1 MIEGMQH
8 GLALRPAADIRW
20 GMQGAILGNTVSN
33 EKREKMSEVNSE
45 SKNQLRSS
53 EK

>member
-8 GLALRPAADIRW
+8 GLALRPAADICW

-33 EKREKMSEVNSE
+33 KKREKMSKVNSE
-45 SKNQLRSS
+45 NKNQIRSP